1 MIEPV
6 VAFID
11 IGTNSVRILVVR
23 LNPGYSHTV
32 LSRQK
37 ELVRLG
43 EGEFTGRWYLRKPAI
58 DRTVLVCRHFTELA
72 RSFGAEQILA
82 VATSATR
89 EARNRRVLLDRLKEE
104 AGLDVS
110 VVSGKEEARLI
121 YLGVSSGIHLKDKQ
135 AIFIDIGGGSTEI
148 AVGTQK
154 EFSLLDS
161 RKLGALRLNSLFPA
175 DAEGRISKNTY
186 AAMRGY
192 IDETLLGTVQALRG
206 YRLDCA
212 VGSSGTIENL
222 AEIASRVLHPGDGP
236 GKGRVLGHDDLEE
249 LIGILRSRST
259 EERKKIPGMNPERA
273 DIIVGGAAILESL
286 MDSLSVKEIIASDR
300 GLREGLLIDYL
311 QREKG
316 YSPSKEMSIRKISVL
331 RLARLFRV
339 DESHA
344 NTTTRLA
351 LNLFDSGGEVG
362 LHGLDERKRELL
374 EYAAI
379 LHDTGSYLA
388 FDNHELH
395 SSYIIRNGELLGF
408 SEQEIA
414 VMAYIA
420 RYHRK
425 YLSPKQAKAIKD
437 LDPAATAEVRVLA
450 NLLCLAN
457 SLDRSHTGVI
467 KEAWFISLG
476 KKQARLELHTLDGCD
491 LELWGLSLHKK
502 DFERTFGRTLRISVH
517 HASAGR

>member
-1 MIEPV
+1 MNERV
-6 VAFID
+6 VAFLD
-11 IGTNSVRILVVR
+11 IGTNSVRVLVVR
-23 LNPGYSHTV
+23 LNPGYSYTV

-37 ELVRLG
+37 EVVRLG
-43 EGEFTGRWYLRKPAI
+43 EGEFSGQEFLQKPAI

-72 RSFGAEQILA
+72 RSFGAEEIVA

-89 EARNRRVLLDRLKEE
+89 EAGNRRALLDRLKEE

-110 VVSGKEEARLI
+110 VVSGKEEARLT
-121 YLGVSSGIHLKDKQ
+121 YLGVSSGVHLEEKR

-154 EFSLLDS
+154 EFYLLDS
-161 RKLGALRLNSLFPA
+161 RKLGALRLTSLFPP
-175 DAEGRISKNTY
+175 DEEGRIGKKTY
-186 AAMRGY
+186 TDMRGY
-192 IDETLLGTVQALRG
+192 IDEIFIGTVQALRA

-212 VGSSGTIENL
+212 IGSSGTIENL
-222 AEIASRVLHPGDGP
+222 TDIASRLFHPRDVP
-236 GKGRVLGHDDLEE
+236 GRGRVLSRDDLGR
-249 LIGILRSRST
+249 LITILRSRST

-286 MDSLSVKEIIASDR
+286 MDSLSLKEIHASER

-311 QREKG
+311 QKEEG
-316 YSPSKEMSIRKISVL
+316 YFPIQEMSIRMISVL

-344 NTTTRLA
+344 NTTARLA
-351 LNLFDSGGEVG
+351 LGLFDSGKEVG
-362 LHGLDERKRELL
+362 LHLLDERKRELL

-379 LHDTGSYLA
+379 LHDAGSYLA

-395 SSYIIRNGELLGF
+395 SAYIIRNGELLGF
-408 SEQEIA
+408 SEQEVA
-414 VMAYIA
+414 VMANVA

-425 YLSPKQAKAIKD
+425 YLSPRQAKAIEG
-437 LDPAATAEVRVLA
+437 LDPAATAGVRELA

-467 KEAWFISLG
+467 KEARFVSLDR
-476 KKQARLELHTLDGCD
+476 KEAHLELHALNGCE

-502 DFERTFGRTLRISVH
+502 DFERTFGRALKISVR
-517 HASAGR
+517 HASGPR